1 MELSEGAK
9 NAGQEGTAGLVLGVK
24 HYIGNGSMVDDDAI
38 LNEDKFFS
46 LLYACLKSTQVR
58 SDDGQ
63 IPLADG
69 LGKLRSLCGKASFDR
84 TNKVILIG
92 NGGSSAIA
100 SHIAT
105 DFSKN
110 GGIRTI
116 AFNDAP
122 TLTCLGN
129 DFGIDEIFAKQL
141 EFYALP
147 GDVVIIVSSSG
158 HSGNILRAAEQAF
171 KMGLDLVTFSGMNPN
186 NILREKGLLS
196 FFIPSK
202 DYGLVELSH
211 LALLHSIVSVRP

>member
-1 MELSEGAK
+1 MLEGAK
-9 NAGQEGTAGLVLGVK
+9 DAGAEGTAGIKLGVK
-24 HYIGNGSMVDDDAI
+24 FYIGNGAMIDDDYI
-38 LNEDKFFS
+38 PDGEKFFA
-46 LLYACLKSTQVR
+46 LLWTSLKSTRVR
-58 SDDGQ
+58 NEDRT
-63 IPLADG
+63 IPLAEG
-69 LGKLRSLCGKASFDR
+69 LLKLTALCRAAEFKKQS
-84 TNKVILIG
+84 KLIVLG

-129 DFGIDEIFAKQL
+129 DFGYGEVFAKQL
-141 EFYALP
+141 EFYAQP

-158 HSGNILRAAEQAF
+158 KSGNILRAAEQAF
-171 KMGLDLVTFSGMNPN
+171 EMGLNLITFSGMNPN
-186 NILREKGLLS
+186 NVLREKGALS
-196 FFIPSK
+196 FFVPSK

-211 LALLHSIVSVRP
+211 LALLHSVVSVRP